1 MEERTT
7 ISLVMALSLV
17 SVPLLAAFAQTNKS
31 NSIAANSSQ
40 PTMYNISN
48 GTVEGSE
55 VQSLQL
61 GVECECNW

>member
-1 MEERTT
+1 MTT

-17 SVPLLAAFAQTNKS
+17 SVTLLATFTQTNQS

-40 PTMYNISN
+40 PTMYNISK
-48 GTVEGSE
+48 GTVEGWE

-61 GVECECNW
+61 GGEWE